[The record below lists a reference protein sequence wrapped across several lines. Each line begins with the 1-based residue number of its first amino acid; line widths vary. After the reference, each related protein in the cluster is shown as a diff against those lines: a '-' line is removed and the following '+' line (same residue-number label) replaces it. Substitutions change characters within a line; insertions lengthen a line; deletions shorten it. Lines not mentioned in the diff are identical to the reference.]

1 VIDQSTIDRIFDAA
15 DIVEVVSD
23 YVTLKRRGV
32 NYIGSCPFH
41 NEKTPSFT
49 VSPAK
54 NICKCFGCGKGG
66 NPVNFIME
74 LENLSYI
81 EALKHLAKK
90 YHIEVQEKELTA
102 EQLEQKNNRESLMAV
117 SEWAQQYFSNNLTNH
132 IEGKSVGMSY
142 FLHRGFR
149 EDIIKK
155 FQLGYALKQRDAYT
169 AEAQKKGY
177 KLEYLEKTGLTIVKE
192 NNFVLDRFHGRAIF
206 PIHSISGKVIAFGG
220 RAISKDDQ
228 VKYQNSPESEIYH
241 KGQTLYGIYF
251 AKNAIIRERKCYIV
265 EGYADVIS
273 MVQAG
278 VENIVA
284 PCGTALTS
292 EQIRLLGRILPS
304 VDGDRNENNKNVTLL
319 YDGDSAGI
327 NAALKNGKLLLE
339 EGMNVK
345 VVVLPDG
352 EDPDTFAQKNNASD
366 VLNFLNEN
374 ETDYILFKTKYS
386 LAEAQRD
393 PIRKAQL
400 ISDIT
405 ATIAVIP
412 DLIKRSVYIK
422 ECAKI
427 LETDE
432 KVLYSQINKIRKG
445 RIEKEIEKQYGQNSP
460 ASVFQRVEPPPLFI
474 PEEENGTSTDIIE
487 VHSVFEAEERNIIHF
502 IVRHGEKIMCEVED
516 ASGGD
521 SVQPQ
526 KITVIEYI
534 VSELQT
540 DDLKLFN
547 PLYQQMLA
555 ESQANQ
561 NRPSFK
567 AERFFAYHPNP
578 EFSKVASDILT
589 EPYQLSKMHD
599 KQKKVETEEERLLE
613 LVPHVILDF
622 KFKLISN
629 KIEELKNALKG
640 EKEEEIIR
648 SLMLEINQM
657 QMVNRA
663 LAQRLGERIILKI

>member
-1 VIDQSTIDRIFDAA
+1 MIDQSTIDRIFDAA

-32 NYIGSCPFH
+32 NYIGLCPFH

-74 LENLSYI
+74 LENLSYV

-90 YHIEVQEKELTA
+90 YHIEIEEKELTA
-102 EQLEQKNNRESLMAV
+102 EQIEQKNNRESLMAV
-117 SEWAQQYFSNNLTNH
+117 SEWAQQYFSSNLTGH

-142 FLHRGFR
+142 FMHRGFR

-169 AEAQKKGY
+169 VEAQKKGY

-241 KGQTLYGIYF
+241 KSQALYGIYF

-278 VENIVA
+278 IENIVA

-366 VLNFLNEN
+366 VVSFLNEN

-400 ISDIT
+400 ITDIT

-427 LETDE
+427 LEADE

-445 RIEKEIEKQYGQNSP
+445 RIEREIEKQYGQNSP
-460 ASVFQRVEPPPLFI
+460 VSTLQRVEASSVFI
-474 PEEENGTSTDIIE
+474 PEKEKTYEETVVESP
-487 VHSVFEAEERNIIHF
+487 VFAPEERNIIHF
-502 IVRHGEKIMCEVED
+502 IVRHGEKTMCEVEEIAED
-516 ASGGD
+516 D
-521 SVQPQ
+521 SVQIK
-526 KITVIEYI
+526 KITVTEYI
-534 VSELQT
+534 VNELQA
-540 DDLKLFN
+540 DELQLSN

-555 ESQANQ
+555 ESQENQ
-561 NRPSFK
+561 NNPSFK

-578 EFSKVASDILT
+578 EFSKIASDILT

-613 LVPHVILDF
+613 LVPHVVLDF

-629 KIEELKNALKG
+629 KIEELKNRLKG
-640 EKEEEIIR
+640 ETESEKILV
-648 SLMLEINQM
+648 LMREINQM
-657 QMVNRA
+657 QLVNRA
-663 LAQRLGERIILKI
+663 LAQRLGERIILRI

>member
-1 VIDQSTIDRIFDAA
+1 MIDQSTIDRIFDAA

-32 NYIGSCPFH
+32 NYIGLCPFH

-74 LENLSYI
+74 LENLSYV
-81 EALKHLAKK
+81 EALKQLAKK
-90 YHIEVQEKELTA
+90 YHIEIEEKELTA

-117 SEWAQQYFSNNLTNH
+117 SEWAQQYFSANLVNN

-169 AEAQKKGY
+169 NEAQKKGY

-241 KGQTLYGIYF
+241 KSQALYGIYF

-284 PCGTALTS
+284 PCGTALTN

-374 ETDYILFKTKYS
+374 ETDYILFKTRYS

-400 ISDIT
+400 ITDIT

-427 LETDE
+427 LEADE
-432 KVLYSQINKIRKG
+432 KVLYSQISKIRKG
-445 RIEKEIEKQYGQNSP
+445 LIEKEIEKQYRQDSP
-460 ASVFQRVEPPPLFI
+460 VSVSKRVEVPPVF
-474 PEEENGTSTDIIE
+474 PEERNAVE
-487 VHSVFEAEERNIIHF
+487 VPAAAGNSIFEAEERNIIHF

-516 ASGGD
+516 VAENG
-521 SVQPQ
+521 SVQAR

-534 VSELQT
+534 VNELQT

-555 ESQANQ
+555 ESQENQ
-561 NRPSFK
+561 KTSSFK

-589 EPYQLSKMHD
+589 EPYQLSKMHH

-613 LVPHVILDF
+613 LVPHVVLDF

-629 KIEELKNALKG
+629 KIEELKNCLREEKG
-640 EKEEEIIR
+640 EENIR
-648 SLMLEINQM
+648 SLMLEISKM

>member
-1 VIDQSTIDRIFDAA
+1 MIDQSTIDKIFDAA

-81 EALKHLAKK
+81 DALKQLAKK
-90 YHIEVQEKELTA
+90 YHIEIEEKELTP

-117 SEWAQQYFSNNLTNH
+117 SEWAQQYFSNNLINH

-169 AEAQKKGY
+169 SEAQKKGY

-192 NNFVLDRFHGRAIF
+192 NNYILDRFHGRAIF

-220 RAISKDDQ
+220 RAIQKDDQ

-241 KGQTLYGIYF
+241 KGQVLYGIYF

-292 EQIRLLGRILPS
+292 EQIRLLSRILPS
-304 VDGDRNENNKNVTLL
+304 VDGDKNENNKNVTLL

-345 VVVLPDG
+345 VIVLPEG

-366 VLNFLNEN
+366 VLNFLNES
-374 ETDYILFKTKYS
+374 ETDYILFKAKYF
-386 LAEAQRD
+386 LAQAQND
-393 PIRKAQL
+393 PIKKAQL

-422 ECAKI
+422 ECSKI

-445 RIEKEIEKQYGQNSP
+445 QIEKEIEKQYGTNSP
-460 ASVFQRVEPPPLFI
+460 VSLAQKVETPYPGLEKGSNTETI
-474 PEEENGTSTDIIE
+474 KSNHG
-487 VHSVFEAEERNIIHF
+487 FEAEERNIIRF
-502 IVRHGEKIMCEVED
+502 IIRHGEKIMCEVED
-516 ASGGD
+516 EDAGD
-521 SVQPQ
+521 DAEKIK

-534 VSELQT
+534 ARELKS
-540 DDLKLFN
+540 DDLNLFN
-547 PLYQQMLA
+547 PLYQQMLSEA
-555 ESQANQ
+555 QENQ
-561 NRPSFK
+561 GNASFM

-578 EFSKVASDILT
+578 EFSKIASDLLT
-589 EPYQLSKMHD
+589 DPYQLSKIHE
-599 KQKKVETEEERLLE
+599 KQKKVEKEEERLLE
-613 LVPHVILDF
+613 LVPHVVLDF
-622 KFKLISN
+622 KFKVISN
-629 KIEELKNALKG
+629 KIEELKNTLKT
-640 EKEEEIIR
+640 EKEESKIL
-648 SLMLEINQM
+648 SLMLEIHQM
-657 QMVNRA
+657 QTVNRA

>member
-23 YVTLKRRGV
+23 YVTLRRRGV
-32 NYIGSCPFH
+32 NYIGLCPFH

-74 LENLSYI
+74 LENLSYV
-81 EALKHLAKK
+81 EALRHLAKK
-90 YHIEVQEKELTA
+90 YHIEIEEKELTA
-102 EQLEQKNNRESLMAV
+102 EQIEQKNNRESLMAV
-117 SEWAQQYFSNNLTNH
+117 SEWAQQYFSGNLDSH

-142 FLHRGFR
+142 FRHRGFR
-149 EDIIKK
+149 DDIIKK

-192 NNFVLDRFHGRAIF
+192 NNYVLDRFYGRAIF

-241 KGQTLYGIYF
+241 KSQALYGIYF
-251 AKNAIIRERKCYIV
+251 AKNSIIRERKCYIV

-278 VENIVA
+278 IENIVA

-374 ETDYILFKTKYS
+374 ETDYILFKTRFS

-400 ISDIT
+400 ITDIT

-427 LETDE
+427 LEADE
-432 KVLYSQINKIRKG
+432 NVLYSQINKIRKG
-445 RIEKEIEKQYGQNSP
+445 RIEKEIEKQYGQNAP
-460 ASVFQRVEPPPLFI
+460 ASVLQRVETPPVFI
-474 PEEENGTSTDIIE
+474 PEEEKTGGEITEKSP
-487 VHSVFEAEERNIIHF
+487 VFAPEERNIIHF
-502 IVRHGEKIMCEVED
+502 IVRHGEKTMCEVEEVAED
-516 ASGGD
+516 N
-521 SVQPQ
+521 SVQIK
-526 KITVIEYI
+526 KITVTEYI
-534 VSELQT
+534 VSELQA
-540 DDLKLFN
+540 DELQLSN

-555 ESQANQ
+555 ESQENQ
-561 NRPSFK
+561 NNPSFK

-578 EFSKVASDILT
+578 EFSKIASDILT

-613 LVPHVILDF
+613 LVPHVVLDF

-629 KIEELKNALKG
+629 KIEELKNRLKG
-640 EKEEEIIR
+640 ETESEKILA
-648 SLMLEINQM
+648 LMQEINQM
-657 QMVNRA
+657 QLVNRA
-663 LAQRLGERIILKI
+663 LAQRLGERIILRI